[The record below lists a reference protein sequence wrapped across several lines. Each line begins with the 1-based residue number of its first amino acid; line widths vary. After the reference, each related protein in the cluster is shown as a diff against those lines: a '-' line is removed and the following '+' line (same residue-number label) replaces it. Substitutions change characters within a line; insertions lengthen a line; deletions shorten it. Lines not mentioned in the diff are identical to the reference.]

1 MATNTPDERSGR
13 ETRLLVLVI
22 VVAVGVLLVLARF
35 RFPAAEFDTVTSTP
49 GPIARLAARTTFEDL
64 AATMGEL
71 IGRVTPSVVL
81 VQLEPTM
88 TGELPRDG
96 SEIPLS
102 RERQKAARLAPA
114 IRLEPDL
121 ALLHLPAGMA
131 VSADQMLTE
140 RAQLVVADV
149 PRQVALV
156 RVPEQFA
163 GGSLPIPYDGF
174 TGFSFVG
181 VVEAATGGPTAR
193 PVFIGRA
200 DVSSDIRWTSPVLS
214 VGGHADVLPG
224 SLIFA
229 LDGRFVGLA
238 MRDAGALV
246 IVPTG
251 SLAALAN
258 ELQKAGG
265 GASR

>member
-1 MATNTPDERSGR
+1 MAPNQPDERSGR
-13 ETRLLVLVI
+13 EARLLVLVI
-22 VVAVGVLLVLARF
+22 VVAIGVLLVLARF
-35 RFPAAEFDTVTSTP
+35 RFPAVQFETVTSTP

-81 VQLEPTM
+81 VQLAPALAGDLPT
-88 TGELPRDG
+88 DG

-102 RERQKAARLAPA
+102 RERQKPARLAPA
-114 IRLEPDL
+114 IRLEADL

-131 VSADQMLTE
+131 VSADQMLAE
-140 RAQLVVADV
+140 RVELVGADV
-149 PRQVALV
+149 ARQVALV
-156 RVPEQFA
+156 RVPRQTA
-163 GGSLPIPYDGF
+163 TGSLPIPFEGF

-193 PVFIGRA
+193 PVFLGRVDA
-200 DVSSDIRWTSPVLS
+200 SSDIRWTSAVLS
-214 VGGHADVLPG
+214 VGGSADVAPG

-238 MRDAGALV
+238 LRDAGAVV
-246 IVPTG
+246 IVPHG
-251 SLAALAN
+251 SLTALADG
-258 ELQKAGG
+258 LQKAGG
-265 GASR
+265 GAPR